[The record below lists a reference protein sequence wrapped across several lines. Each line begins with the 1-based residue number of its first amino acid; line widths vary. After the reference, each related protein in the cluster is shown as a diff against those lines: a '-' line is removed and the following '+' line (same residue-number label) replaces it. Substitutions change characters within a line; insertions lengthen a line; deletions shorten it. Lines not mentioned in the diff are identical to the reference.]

1 MNSNIFDK
9 KHWIVAI
16 VAIAVVGV
24 AVQYR
29 YMNEFPAFIH
39 SWSQTDRYSIAI
51 GFLNNDFDL
60 FHPETLIYN
69 KQFPHWWKTDSGSTI
84 TSVDLPLMEYIVA
97 TIMKLTGNT
106 QPWIFRLCT
115 FLASLTAVW
124 FIYLLGRRLG
134 GHWLKGLLVA
144 MVAITSPVFT
154 YYANVFIPSIPAIAF
169 SSAALWLYSK
179 HLNNGSKTKYFNLSV
194 LMLTLSVLVRMS
206 LAVVLVAVLAFEFL
220 RFLRKETSLWN
231 KVPATI
237 LSAIAILS
245 YMLWNK
251 YLREMY
257 DTMFLSGL
265 MPADSLGETIDLLKQ
280 AADNWKY
287 QYFSQFQQYI
297 LATVAIAAIGF
308 GIYRRCTNICK
319 QTSMKHK
326 PLSLW
331 WLWALCMIGYTMFV
345 IVMVK
350 QAPDHDYYF
359 LDTLFLPTLLLL
371 MLLLK
376 ATPNIPNKVIA
387 TAMVFILIGTATTK
401 MTVDVAKNQK
411 VRRDYNDRSYQ
422 TAQNY
427 QGAEEFLDTQGV
439 PHDAKIL
446 ALYAYPQNTPF
457 ILMNRK
463 GYTEM
468 WYDEDI
474 IEAGLYTF
482 DYDYIVIENDRYR
495 KEFDYHRK
503 YLNRLQRIADNGKI
517 ALCRYTDTVVCIT
530 ADDFFEHK

>member
-1 MNSNIFDK
+1 MDRNIFDK
-9 KHWIVAI
+9 KHWIVALLAI
-16 VAIAVVGV
+16 VVVGIV
-24 AVQYR
+24 VQYR

-69 KQFPHWWKTDSGSTI
+69 KQFPHWWKNDSGSTI
-84 TSVDLPLMEYIVA
+84 TSVDFPLMEYIVA
-97 TIMKLTGNT
+97 GVMKLTGST

-115 FLASLTAVW
+115 FLTALAGIW
-124 FIYLLGRRLG
+124 FIYLLGRGIG

-144 MVAITSPVFT
+144 MIAITSPVYA
-154 YYANVFIPSIPAIAF
+154 YYANGFIPSIPAITF
-169 SSAALWLYSK
+169 GIIGLWFYVKHIDSVNSK
-179 HLNNGSKTKYFNLSV
+179 KYFNLSI
-194 LMLTLSVLVRMS
+194 LFITLSVLVRTS
-206 LAVVLVAVLAFEFL
+206 LAVLLVAVLAFEFL
-220 RFLRKETSLWN
+220 RFVRKETTLWN
-231 KVPATI
+231 KVPSIVLSAATI
-237 LSAIAILS
+237 FG

-251 YLREMY
+251 HLRETY
-257 DTMFLSGL
+257 DTMFLSSL
-265 MPADSLGETIDLLKQ
+265 MPTDSIENTIDLVKQ
-280 AADNWKY
+280 AAENWKY

-297 LATVAIAAIGF
+297 FATTAIVAIGF
-308 GIYRRCTNICK
+308 GIYRRVTK
-319 QTSMKHK
+319 QQTESKA
-326 PLSLW
+326 LSLW
-331 WLWALCMIGYTMFV
+331 WLWALCMVGYAMFV
-345 IVMVK
+345 VAMAK

-359 LDTLFLPTLLLL
+359 LDTLFLPTLLLTI
-371 MLLLK
+371 LLLK
-376 ATPNIPNKVIA
+376 AIPNLSNKVVA
-387 TAMVFILIGTATTK
+387 TAIAFALIGTATAK

-411 VRRDYNDRSYQ
+411 NRRDYNDRSYQ

-427 QGAEEFLDTQGV
+427 KGAEEFLDSMGV
-439 PHDAKIL
+439 PKNAKIL

-495 KEFDYHRK
+495 KEFEYHNK

-517 ALCRYTDTVVCIT
+517 ALCRHADTVVCQT
-530 ADDFFEHK
+530 VNDFFESE